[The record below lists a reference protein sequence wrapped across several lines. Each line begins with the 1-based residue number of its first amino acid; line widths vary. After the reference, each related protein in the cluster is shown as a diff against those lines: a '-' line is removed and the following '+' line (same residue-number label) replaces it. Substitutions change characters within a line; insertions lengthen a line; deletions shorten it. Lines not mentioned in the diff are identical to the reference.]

1 MAGVDL
7 IALLAW
13 SDVAVLDLAG
23 LDWVAVEA
31 EAERRLA
38 ESLAGWQQQYPD
50 VAVRSVRV
58 PVIVARPS

>member
-1 MAGVDL
+1 MERRREF
-7 IALLAW
+7 
-13 SDVAVLDLAG
+13 DLAG